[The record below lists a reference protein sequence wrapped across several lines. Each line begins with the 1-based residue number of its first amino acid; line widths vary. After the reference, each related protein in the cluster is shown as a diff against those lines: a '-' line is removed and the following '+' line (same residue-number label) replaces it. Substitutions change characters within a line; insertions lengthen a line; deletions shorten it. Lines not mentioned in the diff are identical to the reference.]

1 MTTHLLIGDVRRQR
15 RSCQKTKQKNQNK
28 TTTTTQFVSDVP
40 EPISAQRR
48 HRSTFQPVFFLI
60 LLILSARSAWVG
72 VVLTP
77 LLAGVRGAS
86 PRQLGASVCACPRAG
101 AWSGRETI
109 ASTERKG
116 GGRTGVSAGHSGSS
130 VVWCAMFFQRN
141 RSIDEERETS
151 WPQFTLVE
159 SPSLFTHGWQHWPLK
174 VTEGLCKQ

>member
-15 RSCQKTKQKNQNK
+15 RSCQKTKQKKQNK

-116 GGRTGVSAGHSGSS
+116 GGGVGRAFRQDTAALLSSDAPCSSSATEASMRNVKQADHSSPWLNHRLYLLTVDNTG
-130 VVWCAMFFQRN
+130 
-141 RSIDEERETS
+141 
-151 WPQFTLVE
+151 L
-159 SPSLFTHGWQHWPLK
+159 
-174 VTEGLCKQ
+174 